1 MMRRIIF
8 TAYVTLCLVHV
19 AGAQKVLVE
28 GIVEY
33 KITVVNKGD
42 VPGVADAFAG
52 AAQTLQVKAYKAR
65 IDFKSTLRNQVTVF
79 DAQAGSGFVLRQ
91 TGNDKFLI
99 PLDSKTWK
107 QYNKRFD
114 GTTYNITQEQKTIA
128 GYTATKAIGKMAD
141 GSEITVYF
149 APDLT
154 LMGKGYDLAFSD
166 LPGLPLEYELKSGG
180 VVLRYE
186 ATEVKQ
192 TMVSS
197 SNFEMPKSGYKIL
210 EYKQ

>member
-1 MMRRIIF
+1 MLGSILM
-8 TAYVTLCLVHV
+8 
-19 AGAQKVLVE
+19 AGAQKMLVE

-33 KITVVNKGD
+33 KITVVNAND
-42 VPGVADAFAG
+42 VPGVADAFVG
-52 AAQTLQVKAYKAR
+52 AAQTLQVKGYKSR
-65 IDFKSTLRNQVTVF
+65 TDFKSSLRNQVTVY
-79 DAQAGSGFVLRQ
+79 DSQTGNGFVLRQ
-91 TGNDKFLI
+91 TGNEKFLI
-99 PLDSKTWK
+99 MLDSKTWK
-107 QYNKRFD
+107 QYHKRFD
-114 GTTYNITQEQKTIA
+114 GTTYTIGQEQKTIA
-128 GYTATKAIGKMAD
+128 GYATTKAIGKMPD

-149 APDLT
+149 APDLG
-154 LMGKGYDLAFSD
+154 LMAKGYDLAFAN

-197 SNFEMPKSGYKIL
+197 SSFDMPKTGYKVL